1 MDGTSKDGLASIDV
15 GVDIGGTF
23 TDIVCR
29 RPGEPMRIVKL
40 PTTKGDP
47 SRAVLEAVR
56 YMVDTW
62 GVQPADIARFLHG
75 TTIATNAVLERKG
88 ARIGLITSRGFRD
101 VLEIGREMRQK
112 LYGIILEP
120 ETPVFLAPGARR
132 KEATEQMSAQGE
144 IVVPLDEASVLKAAE
159 ELVAEGVE
167 AIAVAYIFSFLNPVH
182 ERRTRELIAARHPG
196 LMISLSSDV
205 DPAFREYE
213 RTVVTAFDAYMK
225 PVVDRYLQHLESGLA
240 TAGVSAPL
248 QVMQSRGGLAG
259 TAVARQR
266 PVRLFMSG
274 PAAGVIGG
282 TIVGLMAGRR
292 NLITIDIGGTSS
304 DIALV
309 DRGEPIIRPEGKI
322 AGFPVRVPMVDV
334 NAIGSG
340 GGSIAWLDGAGG
352 LRVGPE
358 SAGSDPGPACYG
370 RGGERATVT
379 DASLVLGYLDPGF
392 FAGGS
397 VKLDPEL
404 ARRAIERTIATPLG
418 LGVEEAALGI
428 HRVVNAQMVE
438 GIRLVSIRQ
447 GMDPRQFTLVALGG
461 AGPLHAT
468 ALSADLGIAS
478 IVIPRHPGVLSAAG
492 LLAARIEHEVSA
504 AFPRRVKGLD
514 LGEVRRALDALDR
527 QCAALMAE
535 EKVRPEEVGV
545 RYCADTWYVGQSYYL
560 EVPLHLDDPDPA
572 GRLYKDFL
580 AQHEQVYGYATQ
592 NPAAIVNLRAIHQT
606 GGSDS
611 LSEGAYV
618 PSGGDPRKPSR
629 QIRVASS
636 AQPLA
641 AQIYDRAAMPVGM
654 TIAGPAVIE
663 QFDTTTLLEPEW
675 KATVLA
681 DGNLLLERTS

>member
-1 MDGTSKDGLASIDV
+1 
-15 GVDIGGTF
+15 F

-29 RPGEPMRIVKL
+29 RRGEPMRIVKL

-47 SRAVLEAVR
+47 SRAVLDAVR
-56 YMVDTW
+56 YMVETW
-62 GVQPADIARFLHG
+62 SVQPTEIARFLHG

-88 ARIGLITSRGFRD
+88 AKIGLITSRGFRD
-101 VLEIGREMRQK
+101 VLEIGREMRQQ

-120 ETPVFLAPGARR
+120 ETPVFLAPGVRR

-144 IVVPLDEASVLKAAE
+144 VVIPLDEESVLKAAD

-167 AIAVAYIFSFLNPVH
+167 AIAIAYIFAFLNPVH
-182 ERRTRELIAARHPG
+182 ERRTRELIAARHPH

-225 PVVDRYLQHLESGLA
+225 PVVDRYLEHLESGLA
-240 TAGVSAPL
+240 EAGVSAPL

-259 TAVARQR
+259 TSVARKR

-309 DRGEPIIRPEGKI
+309 DRGTPIIRPEGKI

-370 RGGERATVT
+370 RGGKRATVT
-379 DASLVLGYLDPGF
+379 DASLVLGYLDPNF
-392 FAGGS
+392 FAGGR
-397 VKLDPEL
+397 VRLDADL
-404 ARRAIERTIATPLG
+404 ARRAVEETIAKPLG
-418 LGVEEAALGI
+418 LGIEEAALGI

-447 GMDPRQFTLVALGG
+447 GMDPREFSLVALGG

-468 ALSADLGIAS
+468 ALSTDLNIADV
-478 IVIPRHPGVLSAAG
+478 VIPRHPGVLSAAG

-504 AFPRRVKGLD
+504 AFPRKVNGLD
-514 LGEVRRALDALDR
+514 LGEVRKALDALDK

-535 EKVRPEEVGV
+535 ENVDPSEVTIS
-545 RYCADTWYVGQSYYL
+545 YHADTWYVGQSYYL
-560 EVPLHLDDPDPA
+560 EVTLHLDDPDPA

-580 AQHEQVYGYATQ
+580 AQHEQVYGYATR
-592 NPAAIVNLRAIHQT
+592 NPAAIVNLRAIHRA
-606 GGSDS
+606 GGSES
-611 LSEGAYV
+611 LAEGAYV
-618 PSGGDPRKPSR
+618 PSGSDPVKKPR
-629 QIRVASS
+629 MIRVASS
-636 AQPLA
+636 PKSIEAK
-641 AQIYDRAAMPVGM
+641 IYDRAAMPAGM
-654 TIAGPAVIE
+654 TVTGPAVIE
-663 QFDTTTLLEPEW
+663 QFDTTTLLEPGW
-675 KATVLA
+675 KGTVLA
-681 DGNLLLERTS
+681 DGNLLLERDA